1 MRIFLTRRYLFFK
14 ESIFQRRTK
23 RQQKMTVFVY
33 KPIHFYTSI
42 LSLKKKKNNAD
53 ILKDSFFF
61 FTRENKKQKKSSCA
75 CNFPHRHT
83 TRSPNLDDL
92 ILTSAVIFFFFSFFS
107 MFLFSGLNFSC
118 IRPSGLWYNDCCI
131 TIEPRFQRLI
141 CRLTSQ
147 PAKPRPVSE
156 QERATCKPHT
166 RFKRDWGWQRTSL

>member
-92 ILTSAVIFFFFSFFS
+92 IFNKCSNFFFFFFFQHVLIFRFK
-107 MFLFSGLNFSC
+107 FLMHTAVG
-118 IRPSGLWYNDCCI
+118 IVI
-131 TIEPRFQRLI
+131 QRL
-141 CRLTSQ
+141 L
-147 PAKPRPVSE
+147 
-156 QERATCKPHT
+156 HN
-166 RFKRDWGWQRTSL
+166 D